1 MILQGLLSGHFVNVA
16 LKLCVVVSDWVGFR
30 LFENTL
36 SAVYDQL
43 PSLLQKLTN
52 LLPVQLLTL
61 VCCRLLHRLV
71 NLVKVRHLGF
81 DSHLLDRGPVTISK
95 GVYPIL

>member
-1 MILQGLLSGHFVNVA
+1 VILQGLLSGHFVNVA

-52 LLPVQLLTL
+52 LLSV
-61 VCCRLLHRLV
+61 
-71 NLVKVRHLGF
+71 
-81 DSHLLDRGPVTISK
+81 
-95 GVYPIL
+95 